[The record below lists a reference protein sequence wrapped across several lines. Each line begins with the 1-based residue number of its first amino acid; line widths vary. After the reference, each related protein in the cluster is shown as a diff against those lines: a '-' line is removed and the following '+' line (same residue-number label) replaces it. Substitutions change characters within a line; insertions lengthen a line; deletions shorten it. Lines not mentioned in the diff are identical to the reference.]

1 MTGSGVASAE
11 PLQPGPARL
20 DIEFTLRECEYVY
33 AYIQASCAMPLNI
46 RNETVNQ
53 LVNELAARTGMTR
66 TEVVHQAPK
75 NELRG
80 SRMRCP

>member
-1 MTGSGVASAE
+1 
-11 PLQPGPARL
+11 
-20 DIEFTLRECEYVY
+20 
-33 AYIQASCAMPLNI
+33 MPLNI